1 MTSLNYNLDNYS
13 KVDLFEMFELDI
25 EKDFEKNELNDNYN
39 KMLTNVKG
47 EQSIPNSEKDLILE
61 FLDKAFKKLLEND
74 SDYKLTSGTFMPDL
88 EKNEVFSEDNPV
100 IKRKINEEYK
110 SLINPLKKVTI
121 TKTLCINTLFR
132 KNYYGQTSTDFIIDL
147 PETLKNV
154 TSLTLTNTDIPN
166 TMYTFSSVT
175 GTNEFTIETYDK
187 TGANQ
192 STATVANKKKHVIRI
207 KNGNYSP
214 EDLVNYL
221 NKYVFSPPID
231 AHNREL
237 RRVGCFYDKVN
248 KKISFFRDARSRA
261 SSGPEGGLRND
272 LSYNDTTAAADTKY
286 YFNIDWRLSSDE
298 NRSIQLNM
306 GWILGYRKQYYDF
319 DEDYIVV
326 NKVSYDN
333 IEGFGA
339 EACYQNT
346 FGHRYIFLSLDDYNK
361 NFSKSLVS
369 PFENSIINDINIFAK
384 INNYYDSFNYSN
396 GDVDYQFKRS
406 YFGPVNLMKLR
417 IKLLDKF
424 GRVVDL
430 NNSDYSFTIRV
441 EQLYDST

>member
-1 MTSLNYNLDNYS
+1 MSSLNYNIDNYS
-13 KVDLFEMFELDI
+13 KIDLFEMFDLAI
-25 EKDFEKNELNDNYN
+25 EEEFEKNKLNDNYN
-39 KMLTNVKG
+39 KMITNVKG
-47 EQSIPNSEKDLILE
+47 EMSIPDTEKKLILE
-61 FLDKAFKKLLEND
+61 FLDRAFKKLLEND
-74 SDYKLTSGTFMPDL
+74 SEYKLTAGNFMPDL
-88 EKNEVFSEDNPV
+88 KKNEVFSEENPV
-100 IKRKINEEYK
+100 IKKKINEEFK
-110 SLINPLKKVTI
+110 SLINPLKKVTV

-132 KNYYGQTSTDFIIDL
+132 KNYYGQKSTDFIIDL

-175 GTNEFTIETYDK
+175 GTNEFTIETYEVA
-187 TGANQ
+187 GAAAA
-192 STATVANKKKHVIRI
+192 SAKKKHIIRI
-207 KNGNYSP
+207 KNGNYTS
-214 EDLVNYL
+214 EDLADYL
-221 NKYVFSPPID
+221 NKYVFSPAID
-231 AHNREL
+231 ANNKEL
-237 RRVGCFYDKVN
+237 RRVGCFYDKLN
-248 KKISFFRDARSRA
+248 KKISFFRDTRSRD
-261 SSGPEGGLRND
+261 SSGPEGGLRD
-272 LSYNDTTAAADTKY
+272 GYEYDDSTTNNKKY

-319 DEDYIVV
+319 NEDYIKV

-339 EACYQNT
+339 EACYQNI
-346 FGHRYIFLSLDDYNK
+346 FGNRYIFLSLDDYNK
-361 NFSKSLVS
+361 NFAKSLIS

-406 YFGPVNLMKLR
+406 YFGPVDLMKLR
-417 IKLLDKF
+417 VKLLDEF
-424 GRVVDL
+424 GRVIDL